1 MSKKLDFTNLAYREA
16 VGRLKFLLE
25 ESYATPSKPTSQYRK
40 HYVED
45 SGEDTD
51 NQSQVTDRPPL
62 SEISKYLSPNYKVQ
76 SAKKATPKSYS
87 PHRSSRYSTTT
98 DYAAPPPAPL
108 SNETG
113 QAPPEIISFIEK
125 QEDYIE
131 QLEKESKFCRDE
143 LSNLLGKVRDVISEN
158 EALTEHARSDLV
170 ASHPKI
176 SGSSESEDN
185 HYEKII
191 RGRKDKPTRTSQ
203 ALSGPSIV
211 FESRISELEA
221 ELAQANIDL
230 KKLRNENADL
240 KRKSSLGTNAETGS
254 FDSYRKRI
262 ESLERDK
269 INLEETVKRLQLT
282 IDDLR
287 AEGNQVASKTQRS
300 RDLADMALFEKSQA
314 EIEIRR
320 LKDELERQHER
331 VRELQHEMSRR
342 IADER
347 ANAER
352 RYNYHVDQ
360 LDGDLSSQWEHASK
374 LQLELE
380 RQKRLEIDFKRDL
393 AQRNAQI
400 EELKQEL
407 KDKKTTYL
415 TDLAQV
421 NAEKQALEQEITSL
435 RLQLDKAERQGKIEA
450 GRLNAE
456 INSLRQRLDRAD
468 ADILQVRRENL
479 RLNDEIANLEKDLAL
494 GELKG
499 EIRPTTKEINKSIVE
514 MERKHAD
521 TVSELEE
528 MIQSQRQLMDKLT
541 AECRTLTSKL
551 EESSLNHN
559 KEKKELRKTNEMLM
573 DRLKQIWSSYKEANP
588 SVINILSDSESS
600 IQEHLPEF
608 EKLPLTTPHQ
618 PPPLKTSNQFPS
630 TPLLE
635 SFHPSRNPVQTST
648 IHQLMIV
655 PSPNSQHQHLPT
667 ITGPHISTEMKKL
680 KRTEAAKNTLSPCE
694 RMTQNLTPANLTA
707 ASLIINSQP
716 MNSSLTQ
723 TNNTPSSN
731 MSSLTTRPTIK
742 NNTEKQIT
750 AEGTTSPTTCLSIKE
765 TSNNMMIT
773 APPTNRKLIY
783 TQATL
788 NSQSIM
794 TPQQFNQPN
803 KPQDSYLLQRNQQQG
818 NYPLQQQAPNQQ
830 FPVQDSNPTQHQS
843 PPHRQSHQ
851 RQWLHRQVSVE
862 ALVESPAISKAL
874 TNHEKAATLWGRQVP
889 EMEVEDLNYCRN
901 SLPRQLREYQLYQGE
916 ISPLTIGDIDPYD
929 LIPDFEISSPSLFER
944 SSDDDS
950 NDTDDTLERTIIHQ
964 SS

>member
-551 EESSLNHN
+551 EESSLNHKMEISALQSN
-559 KEKKELRKTNEMLM
+559 VEFLTN
-573 DRLKQIWSSYKEANP
+573 R
-588 SVINILSDSESS
+588 
-600 IQEHLPEF
+600 
-608 EKLPLTTPHQ
+608 
-618 PPPLKTSNQFPS
+618 
-630 TPLLE
+630 
-635 SFHPSRNPVQTST
+635 
-648 IHQLMIV
+648 
-655 PSPNSQHQHLPT
+655 
-667 ITGPHISTEMKKL
+667 
-680 KRTEAAKNTLSPCE
+680 
-694 RMTQNLTPANLTA
+694 
-707 ASLIINSQP
+707 IINSDRLGKIEP
-716 MNSSLTQ
+716 YSNL
-723 TNNTPSSN
+723 PSSAA
-731 MSSLTTRPTIK
+731 P
-742 NNTEKQIT
+742 
-750 AEGTTSPTTCLSIKE
+750 ADYTSPTTTTQDKQPISIDTTAREFSPVTKPSSNLDYTSAYDSPKSQQPTPASTDNYRTAYKYGDEETEKDRGGKE
-765 TSNNMMIT
+765 YTESLREDDTKPYTSE
-773 APPTNRKLIY
+773 PYSSLTN
-783 TQATL
+783 
-788 NSQSIM
+788 
-794 TPQQFNQPN
+794 
-803 KPQDSYLLQRNQQQG
+803 NQQPT
-818 NYPLQQQAPNQQ
+818 YEQQPDPNQQ
-830 FPVQDSNPTQHQS
+830 YTEQQYEQPNYQAYDQEQYGETDYSRGYDQSYDMSQYQGDQQQYDDYSTSYQPETDLYPSNAQQSINYDTATIQPAQQAARQLSPPAESTARQLSPPTTSAEPAIPGSGQQSYSTPVAAPSSIPPTTMASPPGIRGSTSGITSNIESTNQPRKGSNPMGATGARNGSRGSQLLSQQS
-843 PPHRQSHQ
+843 AEATKRIPT
-851 RQWLHRQVSVE
+851 VS
-862 ALVESPAISKAL
+862 
-874 TNHEKAATLWGRQVP
+874 GR
-889 EMEVEDLNYCRN
+889 D
-901 SLPRQLREYQLYQGE
+901 
-916 ISPLTIGDIDPYD
+916 
-929 LIPDFEISSPSLFER
+929 
-944 SSDDDS
+944 
-950 NDTDDTLERTIIHQ
+950 
-964 SS
+964 